1 MKKIFLFMGLLALIN
16 ITTLKAQVT
25 IGKDQ
30 APNPDAVLELATP
43 NNNKGFL
50 PPKVAL
56 KSPSNP
62 APLSEHVEGMVV
74 YNTNENLTDTLRV
87 GLYYNTGTQWIRLT
101 ALPSTQDGWF
111 YMPSIVFDTSTPGT
125 GLTRDLYQEYV
136 NQFGTPK
143 ATNPGAANFILPKA
157 TDLNYYI
164 LDYDPAVFANV
175 SVDENGMMTYD
186 IVGSATD
193 ASYINIVFAIK

>member
-1 MKKIFLFMGLLALIN
+1 MKKIFLLMGILALID
-16 ITTLKAQVT
+16 ITALKAQVT

-30 APNPDAVLELATP
+30 LPNPDAVLELATP

-56 KSPSNP
+56 VSPSSP
-62 APLSEHVEGMVV
+62 APLSTNVEGMVV
-74 YNTNENLTDTLRV
+74 YNTTPTDSLRA
-87 GLYYNTGTQWIRLT
+87 GLYYNTGSQWIRLT
-101 ALPSTQDGWF
+101 ALPPTLAGWF
-111 YMPSIVFDTSTPGT
+111 YMPSIVFDTSTIGPGQS
-125 GLTRDLYQEYV
+125 RDLYQEFV

-175 SVDENGMMTYD
+175 LVDENGMMTYD

-193 ASYINIVFAIK
+193 ESYINIVFAIK